1 MKVGTKRR
9 QEAAG
14 LTGERVQ
21 DWMSPTVVA
30 SPEETVRAALEL
42 MLEHRT
48 GHVLVMEGPRL
59 VGIVSNRDV
68 IRTTARNPERRLDLG
83 CALRDIMT
91 PQPLLSTHPEESVLE
106 AARQMHAA
114 RINALPV
121 MRAGRVEGLLSS
133 GDVLRAATRG
143 SG

>member
-1 MKVGTKRR
+1 MKVGTRERR
-9 QEAAG
+9 EVSG

-21 DWMSPTVVA
+21 DWMSPTVAA
-30 SPEETVRAALEL
+30 SPEETTRAALEL

-59 VGIVSNRDV
+59 VGILSNRDV
-68 IRTTARNPERRLDLG
+68 IRTTARNPEHRLDLG
-83 CALRDIMT
+83 CALREVMT

-106 AARQMHAA
+106 AARRMHAA
-114 RINALPV
+114 GVNALPV
-121 MRAGRVEGLLSS
+121 VQGERVAGLLSS